1 MFNIDGKENEMT
13 ETIKTVETT
22 EPAKSK
28 EELANIEEQRQVLF
42 QVIDKTIEK
51 IISFMNIID
60 TEDER
65 GINGH
70 HPKAWPR
77 VQEATKGDR
86 EWDAIDTAYV
96 GHIFFNNES
105 HKDQRDTDDWR
116 EAVWKAV
123 FRGINR
129 EVLYSAFR
137 EIPDYKKCLF
147 CTAMTFQS
155 KIEDETLDDGKSW
168 EAFKLIRASIPNNDP
183 DLLDVKTAKELWEI
197 KESKRLAAEKKKSDE
212 EKVKTKKVTK
222 KKTKKKATKKATK
235 KKVTKKKT
243 TKTDSK

>member
-1 MFNIDGKENEMT
+1 MSNIDGKENEMT
-13 ETIKTVETT
+13 ETTEATETAKTT

-51 IISFMNIID
+51 IISFMHIID

-77 VQEATKGDR
+77 VQEATSGDR

-137 EIPDYKKCLF
+137 EIPDYKK
-147 CTAMTFQS
+147 
-155 KIEDETLDDGKSW
+155 
-168 EAFKLIRASIPNNDP
+168 
-183 DLLDVKTAKELWEI
+183 
-197 KESKRLAAEKKKSDE
+197 
-212 EKVKTKKVTK
+212 
-222 KKTKKKATKKATK
+222 
-235 KKVTKKKT
+235 
-243 TKTDSK
+243 